1 MKPRLLNLAING
13 LRRDWHAGEIQL
25 IAIAIVIAIAS
36 LTTVNFFTDR
46 VKRATETQASELLA
60 ADLVLMSSRPIEAD
74 INEMAASLD
83 LVRSFTT
90 SFRSMVVNE
99 DRFQMAE
106 VKAVDNHYPIRGK
119 LRTSSALFSAE
130 SIENGIPGTGEVW
143 PDARLLQL
151 LGLETGEYIRLGNS
165 EFRIGKIL
173 NYEPDRG
180 GDVFNIAPRLLMN
193 AADVES
199 TGLILPGSRVRY
211 RLLLGGAEENIASL
225 RNSIEGRE
233 GVRVQGIRDARPE
246 LRTALERAEQFLG
259 LAVLVSI
266 ALAGLAVAM
275 SSQRYAIRH
284 FDTCAIMRCLGAEQK
299 AITQI
304 FLLQLLLLSVIAG
317 IVGVSIGYLAQ
328 HGLSVL
334 MSGLTSAELPAPSF
348 RPVVN
353 GLLASIVTACGF
365 AMPQLLRLS
374 RVSPLRVLRRDLIP
388 VSTAG
393 RVSYGAA
400 VLALAALTPWQSG
413 NVQLTLYTLG
423 GLIVTAIL
431 LVLIARLLINSMSRL
446 RSRVGVAW
454 RYGFSN
460 VARRANLS
468 VAQILAIGL
477 GVMVMLLLTLV
488 RTDLLENWRNRL
500 PEGTPNYFLINIQPA
515 DVEALQSFLK
525 QHGEVSND
533 IYPMIRGRLVAIND
547 QSIGADDYED
557 ARAKRLVT
565 REFNLSFAEELQG
578 ENRLESGRWWN
589 ENDTASLFSVE
600 KELADTLGI
609 KLNDTLTYNI
619 AGEEIKGKVEN
630 LRWVE
635 WDSFNVNFF
644 VIANPGLINDYPA
657 TYITSFHLPADKRQ
671 ILSQLLKD
679 FPSVTIF
686 DIDALLREVRAI
698 MEQVVRTVEFV
709 FLFTLMAGVVVL
721 LAAIQTTHAERNYEA
736 GLLSSIGASQKQIVA
751 SLSAEFF
758 TLGMISGILAAFAA
772 TVIELALAEFVFK
785 IDISI
790 NPWVWLIAPI
800 VCTVIIVAGGLLGTR
815 SALREPPM
823 KVLRSY

>member
-1 MKPRLLNLAING
+1 MKTPLLQLAING

-25 IAIAIVIAIAS
+25 IALAIVIAIAS

-60 ADLVLMSSRPIEAD
+60 ADLVLLSSRPIEEDIKDQAAD
-74 INEMAASLD
+74 LGLVISL
-83 LVRSFTT
+83 TT
-90 SFRSMVVNE
+90 SFRSMVVNG
-99 DRFQMAE
+99 DKFQMAE
-106 VKAVDNHYPIRGK
+106 VKAVDSGYPVRGK
-119 LRTSSALFSAE
+119 LRTSTALFSEEMTEDSVPE
-130 SIENGIPGTGEVW
+130 SGEVW

-151 LGLETGEYIRLGNS
+151 LGLDIGQKIRLGNAD
-165 EFRIGKIL
+165 FRISKIL
-173 NYEPDRG
+173 SYEPDRG

-193 AADVES
+193 AADVAA

-211 RLLLGGAEENIASL
+211 RLLLGGEEANVSSF
-225 RNSIEGRE
+225 RNAVQDRE
-233 GVRVQGIRDARPE
+233 GIRVQGIRDARPE

-299 AITQI
+299 TITRI
-304 FLLQLLLLSVIAG
+304 FLLQLLLLSLAAG
-317 IVGVSIGYLAQ
+317 TVGVIIGYLAQ
-328 HGLSVL
+328 HGLSIL
-334 MSGLTSAELPAPSF
+334 MAGLTSAELPAPSF
-348 RPVVN
+348 KPVLN
-353 GLLASIVTACGF
+353 GILASIVTACGF

-388 VSTAG
+388 VSTG
-393 RVSYGAA
+393 GKVSYGAA

-413 NVQLTLYTLG
+413 NVQLTLYTFG
-423 GLIVTAIL
+423 GLIVTALALVFIARFLIL
-431 LVLIARLLINSMSRL
+431 LMGRL

-488 RTDLLENWRNRL
+488 RTDLLENWQSRL
-500 PEGTPNYFLINIQPA
+500 PEGTPNYFLINIQPE
-515 DVEALQSFLK
+515 DVETLQAFMQ
-525 QHGEVSND
+525 QHAQLSNE

-547 QSIGADDYED
+547 RQVGADDYED
-557 ARAKRLVT
+557 QRAKRLIS
-565 REFNLSFAEELQG
+565 REFNLSFAEDMQQ
-578 ENRLESGRWWN
+578 ENRLESGRWWDGQ
-589 ENDTASLFSVE
+589 DTDSLFSVE
-600 KELADTLGI
+600 KELAETLGI

-619 AGEEIKGKVEN
+619 AGEEITGRVEN

-644 VIANPGLINDYPA
+644 VIANPGLINEYPA
-657 TYITSFHLPADKRQ
+657 TYITSFHLPTEKRQ
-671 ILSQLLKD
+671 VLAQLLKD

-736 GLLSSIGASQKQIVA
+736 GLLSSIGASQRQIVA

-772 TVIELALAEFVFK
+772 SVIELALAQYVFK

-800 VCTVIIVAGGLLGTR
+800 VCAVIIVAGGLLGTR

-823 KVLRSY
+823 QVLRSY

>member
-1 MKPRLLNLAING
+1 
-13 LRRDWHAGEIQL
+13 
-25 IAIAIVIAIAS
+25 
-36 LTTVNFFTDR
+36 
-46 VKRATETQASELLA
+46 
-60 ADLVLMSSRPIEAD
+60 
-74 INEMAASLD
+74 
-83 LVRSFTT
+83 
-90 SFRSMVVNE
+90 
-99 DRFQMAE
+99 
-106 VKAVDNHYPIRGK
+106 
-119 LRTSSALFSAE
+119 
-130 SIENGIPGTGEVW
+130 
-143 PDARLLQL
+143 
-151 LGLETGEYIRLGNS
+151 
-165 EFRIGKIL
+165 
-173 NYEPDRG
+173 
-180 GDVFNIAPRLLMN
+180 
-193 AADVES
+193 
-199 TGLILPGSRVRY
+199 
-211 RLLLGGAEENIASL
+211 
-225 RNSIEGRE
+225 
-233 GVRVQGIRDARPE
+233 
-246 LRTALERAEQFLG
+246 
-259 LAVLVSI
+259 
-266 ALAGLAVAM
+266 
-275 SSQRYAIRH
+275 
-284 FDTCAIMRCLGAEQK
+284 
-299 AITQI
+299 
-304 FLLQLLLLSVIAG
+304 
-317 IVGVSIGYLAQ
+317 
-328 HGLSVL
+328 
-334 MSGLTSAELPAPSF
+334 
-348 RPVVN
+348 
-353 GLLASIVTACGF
+353 
-365 AMPQLLRLS
+365 MPQLLRLS

-431 LVLIARLLINSMSRL
+431 LVLFARLLINSMSRL

-515 DVEALQSFLK
+515 DVEALQTFLM

-533 IYPMIRGRLVAIND
+533 IYPMIRGRLVAINE
-547 QSIGADDYED
+547 QSVGADDYED

-600 KELADTLGI
+600 KELAETLGI

-619 AGEEIKGKVEN
+619 AGEEITGKVEN

-657 TYITSFHLPADKRQ
+657 TYITSFHLPAEKRQ

-686 DIDALLREVRAI
+686 DIDALLKEVRAI

-736 GLLSSIGASQKQIVA
+736 GLLSSIGASQRQIVA

-823 KVLRSY
+823 QVLRSY